1 MAHSETDGGGEGEE
15 EKEGKKEG
23 REERRKEEKEEAM
36 LCDLHY
42 QTVYSIY
49 WYCLPLLFSHL

>member
-1 MAHSETDGGGEGEE
+1 
-15 EKEGKKEG
+15 
-23 REERRKEEKEEAM
+23 M